1 MTACK
6 DIMGFHPLFIEVLV
20 ATKEKT
26 SYTGLAEI
34 TSFHPLFIEVLVAT
48 PIPIGGC
55 CGEGNKEFPSSFH

>member
-48 PIPIGGC
+48 
-55 CGEGNKEFPSSFH
+55 EADFRVFRLSRLNF